1 MGINAP
7 SGVCC
12 WGAVSGGTGGGDG
25 GRGFRLIRS
34 PVRFTLS
41 LASGLC
47 LLLGVLE
54 IDVRSSVSCLSCITG
69 SGRRNCAALDC
80 RRRYPLCQDSALRNH
95 VAFRRVF
102 FASLVRQR
110 LLCIWQRDAC
120 AMGSPEASGCRRTLP
135 SCAESDVSCRVNG
148 HRRMEPALYFG
159 WGSHLH
165 DACSG
170 CLSPASDN
178 V

>member
-1 MGINAP
+1 MRAGL
-7 SGVCC
+7 
-12 WGAVSGGTGGGDG
+12 GGGG

-34 PVRFTLS
+34 HLRLTLRA
-41 LASGLC
+41 ASGHC
-47 LLLGVLE
+47 LLLEVFK
-54 IDVRSSVSCLSCITG
+54 INVCSSVSCLSCITG
-69 SGRRNCAALDC
+69 YGRRNCAALDC
-80 RRRYPLCQDSALRNH
+80 RRRCPLCQDSSLRNH

-102 FASLVRQR
+102 FAPMVRQR
-110 LLCIWQRDAC
+110 LLCIWEGDAC

-135 SCAESDVSCRVNG
+135 LCAKSDVSCRVNG
-148 HRRMEPALYFG
+148 HRRMEPALCFG

-165 DACSG
+165 DAGSG